1 MATNRD
7 TFETGYLILSI
18 NSHKAK
24 ETPNHHVRLKID
36 NLNIEDVFDKRRSD
50 RLLDL
55 FRSRFWLEAAED
67 LHLTLADSALNLGGR
82 RPLKPSIK
90 DGVVIQLGSSHNLS
104 QSLLELARETEPLR
118 GVIEFDICSIIVFI
132 DQISFWLY
140 VKLRT
145 K

>member
-7 TFETGYLILSI
+7 TFETGYLILNI

-24 ETPNHHVRLKID
+24 ESPNHHVRLKID

-90 DGVVIQLGSSHNLS
+90 DGVIIQLGSSHNLS
-104 QSLLELARETEPLR
+104 QSLLDLDRETEPLR
-118 GVIEFDICSIIVFI
+118 YFI
-132 DQISFWLY
+132 
-140 VKLRT
+140 
-145 K
+145 